1 MIKQRYEEAVRFHGH
16 RCPGLAVGLRAA
28 WEAQL
33 RLGTDVVCVAES
45 VNCAVDGFQSLL
57 GCTFGN
63 GKLLCRPTGKC
74 AFSFY
79 DNNSGESFRLI
90 QGQLPQ
96 GLDMEEKI
104 DFILTAPLEQ
114 VFAQGP
120 VRRPLPDKKK
130 RAPALV
136 CERCGEITDEDKTK
150 RVNGQILC
158 PDCAE
163 EA

>member
-1 MIKQRYEEAVRFHGH
+1 MIKQRYEEAVVFHGH
-16 RCPGLAVGLRAA
+16 RCPGLALGVRAA
-28 WEAQL
+28 WEAQR
-33 RLGTDVVCVAES
+33 RLGTDMVCVAES
-45 VNCAVDGFQSLL
+45 INCTVDGIQSLL

-79 DNNSGESFRLI
+79 DTNSGESFRVI
-90 QGQLPQ
+90 QRKLPQ

-104 DFILTAPLEQ
+104 DLILTAPLEQ
-114 VFAQGP
+114 VFVLGS
-120 VRRPLPDKKK
+120 VRRPLRPKTK

-136 CERCGEITDEDKTK
+136 CEGCGETADEDKMR
-150 RVNGQILC
+150 RVNGQNLC
-158 PDCAE
+158 LDCAE